1 MNSSHFPPK
10 PRSLLNGLTFWVSQ
24 SEAYFLSGN
33 GWKLFFNIVPI
44 YVQFFLSEFLHLK
57 IHFFFLE
64 EKGNLAYALRRT
76 LSCNHIRA
84 YEYFIDSIKSENC
97 QFIGI
102 GKKPI
107 P

>member
-1 MNSSHFPPK
+1 MLIFFSGLGMWQSCGHLDFYPNGGRIMAGCEKGIMNHIAGMCVEFGFFFSCLF
-10 PRSLLNGLTFWVSQ
+10 T
-24 SEAYFLSGN
+24 
-33 GWKLFFNIVPI
+33 FFNFI
-44 YVQFFLSEFLHLK
+44 
-57 IHFFFLE
+57 FLE

-102 GKKPI
+102 GR
-107 P
+107 

>member
-1 MNSSHFPPK
+1 MYNFFIWIFAFKNS
-10 PRSLLNGLTFWVSQ
+10 
-24 SEAYFLSGN
+24 
-33 GWKLFFNIVPI
+33 
-44 YVQFFLSEFLHLK
+44 
-57 IHFFFLE
+57 FFFLE

>member
-1 MNSSHFPPK
+1 MVGN
-10 PRSLLNGLTFWVSQ
+10 
-24 SEAYFLSGN
+24 YFLLYN
-33 GWKLFFNIVPI
+33 FTLVPI
-44 YVQFFLSEFLHLK
+44 YVQFFYLNFCILK
-57 IHFFFLE
+57 FIFFLE

-102 GKKPI
+102 GKKLI